1 MFRKWDT
8 GTNIRS
14 CTYHT
19 GYKLFIFRAVWNKN
33 VVFAAC
39 AVELGSA
46 LKTWKFEKWNSNF
59 CSETFYLEHLC
70 CLYVT
75 TSLLKQG
82 NCMFGEE
89 KVESDYILLS
99 VIIV

>member
-1 MFRKWDT
+1 MKWDT

-33 VVFAAC
+33 VVFAAS

-46 LKTWKFEKWNSNF
+46 LKTFENSKN
-59 CSETFYLEHLC
+59 ETATLLRNVWSLWAPLLPLC
-70 CLYVT
+70 DH
-75 TSLLKQG
+75 KPIKAG
-82 NCMFGEE
+82 
-89 KVESDYILLS
+89 
-99 VIIV
+99 

>member
-1 MFRKWDT
+1 MLRKWDT

-33 VVFAAC
+33 VVFAAS

-46 LKTWKFEKWNSNF
+46 LKTFEKFEKWNSNF
-59 CSETFYLEHLC
+59 AQKRLKPLSTFAAFMWPQAH
-70 CLYVT
+70 
-75 TSLLKQG
+75 
-82 NCMFGEE
+82 
-89 KVESDYILLS
+89 
-99 VIIV
+99 